1 MQQNLCLVELRKCAL
16 SYFEIH
22 LTQDN
27 KNQKTSIKQ
36 KGGVINHLFY
46 S

>member
-27 KNQKTSIKQ
+27 KNQKKLQ
-36 KGGVINHLFY
+36 LNKKVA
-46 S
+46 